1 VTTGRDL
8 AHHDPG
14 PDVEAART
22 GEPAHGAADELSLAD
37 VPNVW
42 ALAWRVS
49 QHRPKEFW
57 LGWFLF
63 VVFFMMPAIS
73 GYLLGRGYD
82 ALERGDTTE
91 TIWWAGGIA
100 ISEAI
105 RMVAIHH
112 GALIWTKAWIHMQ
125 TLLRAN
131 MLAAQMASGG
141 IHAGQPIGSA
151 GSAITHFRD
160 DTEDVANLVDGMV
173 DISGGVVFTVIAG
186 FVLGAADARA
196 AAVLVIPL
204 LGVGIATRVL
214 DTRIKEYR
222 AADRRATEG
231 VTGLLGDVMAAAT
244 TVKVNDAVE
253 PMLRRLAVLV
263 ERRRHTAVRDR
274 VLEEGVQAFSQGA
287 ADIGLGLVL
296 LVSAGAIASGSFDL
310 GTLALFTA
318 YLGWL
323 SFLPRMVGRV
333 LARRKQAGVA
343 FDRMRKLVADQEAR
357 NTVRPQRLPIDPSD
371 HRVRPDVV
379 RPDRV
384 PLDRLDVDGLTV
396 GYGDRVVIDDVSF
409 SVGGGEF
416 VVITGPVGAGK
427 STLLRA
433 LLGLA
438 WQADVEGSVR
448 WNGVEIDDRAAFL
461 VPPNAAFLSQ
471 VPQLISDSVADN
483 VGLGPIG
490 DAELQ
495 RAFELAAIASDIA
508 AMPAGSA
515 TLIGPRGLRLS
526 GGQRQRLATARA
538 LVHSPELVVLDDL
551 SSALDVE
558 TEVQLWTNLADAG
571 MTVIAVSH
579 RAVAFDRADQVL
591 RLDTGRIT
599 TGVSVD
605 GFGSPGGDVNL

>member
-1 VTTGRDL
+1 MTTDVDSARSESEIGPRPPTDAGV
-8 AHHDPG
+8 AHH
-14 PDVEAART
+14 
-22 GEPAHGAADELSLAD
+22 EPAATEDLSLAG

-57 LGWFLF
+57 LGWLLF

-73 GYLLGRGYD
+73 GFLLGRGYD

-91 TIWWAGGIA
+91 TMWWAAAIA
-100 ISEAI
+100 VSETI
-105 RMVAIHH
+105 RMVSIHH

-186 FVLGAADARA
+186 FVLGAADAWA
-196 AAVLVIPL
+196 TAVLVIPL

-222 AADRRATEG
+222 AADRRSTEG

-244 TVKVNDAVE
+244 TVKVNDATE
-253 PMLRRLAVLV
+253 PMLRRLALLV
-263 ERRRHTAVRDR
+263 ERRRFTAVRDR

-343 FDRMRKLVADQEAR
+343 FDRMRALVADQEVE
-357 NTVRPQRLPIDPSD
+357 NTVRRQWLPIDPSD
-371 HRVRPDVV
+371 QRVRPDVV
-379 RPDRV
+379 RPERV
-384 PLDRLDVDGLTV
+384 ALERLDVGGLTV
-396 GYGDRVVIDDVSF
+396 SYGGRLVLDDVSF
-409 SVGGGEF
+409 RVGRGEF

-438 WQADVEGSVR
+438 WQAEVRGSVR
-448 WNGVEIDDRAAFL
+448 WNGAEIDDRAAFL

-483 VGLGPIG
+483 VGLGPVG
-490 DAELQ
+490 ADDLA
-495 RAFELAAIASDIA
+495 RAFELSAIATDIA
-508 AMPAGSA
+508 EMPAGSA

-591 RLDTGRIT
+591 RLAAGRLV
-599 TGVSVD
+599 G
-605 GFGSPGGDVNL
+605 

>member
-1 VTTGRDL
+1 MTTDVDL
-8 AHHDPG
+8 SHREPEVGPRPPTDAGVAHHESAGTED
-14 PDVEAART
+14 
-22 GEPAHGAADELSLAD
+22 LSLAG

-49 QHRPKEFW
+49 QHRPREFW
-57 LGWFLF
+57 LGWLLF

-73 GYLLGRGYD
+73 GYLLGRGYA
-82 ALERGDTTE
+82 ALERGDTIE
-91 TIWWAGGIA
+91 TMWWAAAIA
-100 ISEAI
+100 VSETI
-105 RMVAIHH
+105 RMVSIHH

-141 IHAGQPIGSA
+141 VHAGQPIGSA

-186 FVLGAADARA
+186 LVLGAADARA

-222 AADRRATEG
+222 AADRRSTEG

-244 TVKVNDAVE
+244 TVKVNDATE

-263 ERRRHTAVRDR
+263 ERRRVTAVRDR

-343 FDRMRKLVADQEAR
+343 FDRMRALVADQDVE
-357 NTVRPQRLPIDPSD
+357 NTVRRQRLPIDPSD
-371 HRVRPDVV
+371 QRNRPDVV
-379 RPDRV
+379 RPERV
-384 PLDRLDVDGLTV
+384 ALERLEVDGLTV
-396 GYGDRVVIDDVSF
+396 SYGSRSVLADVSF
-409 SVGGGEF
+409 HVDRGEF

-438 WQADVEGSVR
+438 WQAEVRGSVR
-448 WNGVEIDDRAAFL
+448 WNGAEIADRAAFL

-483 VGLGPIG
+483 VGLGPVA
-490 DAELQ
+490 AEDLA
-495 RAFELAAIASDIA
+495 RAFELSAIATDIA
-508 AMPAGSA
+508 EMPAGSA

-591 RLDTGRIT
+591 RLDAGRL
-599 TGVSVD
+599 V
-605 GFGSPGGDVNL
+605 

>member
-1 VTTGRDL
+1 VSFDVDL
-8 AHHDPG
+8 SHREPEIGPRPPTDAGVAHH
-14 PDVEAART
+14 ER
-22 GEPAHGAADELSLAD
+22 AADEDVSLAG

-57 LGWFLF
+57 LGWLLFL
-63 VVFFMMPAIS
+63 VFFTMPAIS
-73 GYLLGRGYD
+73 GFLLGRGYD

-91 TIWWAGGIA
+91 TMWWAAAIA
-100 ISEAI
+100 VSETI
-105 RMVAIHH
+105 RMVSIHH

-141 IHAGQPIGSA
+141 VHAGQPIGSA

-160 DTEDVANLVDGMV
+160 DTEDVANLVDGIV

-222 AADRRATEG
+222 AADRRSTEG

-244 TVKVNDAVE
+244 TVKVNDATE

-263 ERRRHTAVRDR
+263 ERRRFTAVRDR

-343 FDRMRKLVADQEAR
+343 FDRMRALVADQEVE
-357 NTVRPQRLPIDPSD
+357 NTVRCQRLPIDPSD
-371 HRVRPDVV
+371 QRVRPDVV
-379 RPDRV
+379 RPERV
-384 PLDRLDVDGLTV
+384 ALERLEVEGLTV
-396 GYGDRVVIDDVSF
+396 SYGGRRVLADVSF
-409 SVGGGEF
+409 HVDRGEF

-438 WQADVEGSVR
+438 WQAEVGGSVR
-448 WNGVEIDDRAAFL
+448 WNGAEIVDRAAFL

-483 VGLGPIG
+483 VGLGPVAA
-490 DAELQ
+490 DDLA
-495 RAFELAAIASDIA
+495 RAFELSAIATDIA
-508 AMPAGSA
+508 EMPDGSA

-591 RLDTGRIT
+591 RLAAGRL
-599 TGVSVD
+599 VD
-605 GFGSPGGDVNL
+605 

>member
-1 VTTGRDL
+1 MTIGLDLVPDRDDETTL
-8 AHHDPG
+8 A
-14 PDVEAART
+14 AADT
-22 GEPAHGAADELSLAD
+22 GAAAD
-37 VPNVW
+37 TFDVSAVPNVW
-42 ALAWRVS
+42 TLAWRVS
-49 QHRPKEFW
+49 QHRPREFW
-57 LGWFLF
+57 VGWALF

-73 GYLLGRGYD
+73 GYFLGQGYN
-82 ALERGDTTE
+82 ALEDGDTRA
-91 TIWWAGGIA
+91 TIGWAAAIA
-100 ISEAI
+100 VSELV

-112 GALIWTKAWIHMQ
+112 GALVWTKAWIHMQ

-131 MLAAQMASGG
+131 MLSAQMASGG
-141 IHAGQPIGSA
+141 LHAGQPVGSA
-151 GSAITHFRD
+151 GSAVTHFRD

-186 FVLGAADARA
+186 FVLGSADARA
-196 AAVLVIPL
+196 AAVLIIPL

-222 AADRRATEG
+222 AADRAATER

-244 TVKVNDAVE
+244 TVKVNDASE

-274 VLEEGVQAFSQGA
+274 VLDEGVMAFSQGA
-287 ADIGLGLVL
+287 ADVGLGLVL
-296 LVSAGAIASGSFDL
+296 LVSAGAIASGAFDL

-343 FDRMRKLVADQEAR
+343 FDRMRKLVADQEAT
-357 NTVRPQRLPIDPSD
+357 NTVRARQLPIDPAD
-371 HRVRPDVV
+371 ERTRPDVV

-384 PLDRLDVDGLTV
+384 PLEEFAVRGLRV
-396 GYGDRVVIDDVSF
+396 GYGDRTVLTDIDMTVRR
-409 SVGGGEF
+409 GEF

-438 WQADVEGSVR
+438 WQAEVTGSVR
-448 WNGVEIDDRAAFL
+448 WNGQEIADRSAFL

-483 VGLGPIG
+483 VGLGPV
-490 DAELQ
+490 DPDQLATAL
-495 RAFELAAIASDIA
+495 RLAAITEDIE
-508 AMPAGSA
+508 AMPAGA
-515 TLIGPRGLRLS
+515 DTLIGPRGLRLS

-538 LVHSPELVVLDDL
+538 LVHAPELVVLDDL

-591 RLDTGRIT
+591 RLEHGRL
-599 TGVSVD
+599 VD
-605 GFGSPGGDVNL
+605 

>member
-1 VTTGRDL
+1 MSTGF
-8 AHHDPG
+8 AHHVVE
-14 PDVEAART
+14 PD
-22 GEPAHGAADELSLAD
+22 DELDVRATADDLSLEG

-49 QHRPKEFW
+49 QHRPREFW
-57 LGWFLF
+57 LGWSLF
-63 VVFFMMPAIS
+63 VVFFTMPAIS
-73 GYLLGRGYD
+73 GFLLGRGYS
-82 ALERGDTTE
+82 ALERGDISE
-91 TIWWAGGIA
+91 TVWWAVGIA
-100 ISEAI
+100 ISETI
-105 RMVAIHH
+105 RMIAIHH

-131 MLAAQMASGG
+131 MLSAQMASGG

-151 GSAITHFRD
+151 GAAITHFRD

-222 AADRRATEG
+222 AADRLATEG

-244 TVKVNDAVE
+244 TVKVNDAAE
-253 PMLRRLAVLV
+253 PILTRLAVLV

-287 ADIGLGLVL
+287 ADVGLGLVL
-296 LVSAGAIASGSFDL
+296 LVSAGAIASGAFSL
-310 GTLALFTA
+310 GTLAVFTA

-343 FDRMRKLVADQEAR
+343 FDRMRRLVADQEAE
-357 NTVRPQRLPIDPSD
+357 NTARPRRLPIDPRD
-371 HRVRPDVV
+371 VRVRPAVE

-384 PLDRLDVDGLTV
+384 ALDRLDIEHLTV
-396 GYGDRVVIDDVSF
+396 AYGDRTVISDVSF
-409 SVGGGEF
+409 AMRRGEF

-433 LLGLA
+433 ILGLA
-438 WQADVEGSVR
+438 WQADVAGAVR
-448 WNGVEIDDRAAFL
+448 WNGEEILDRAAFL

-471 VPQLISDSVADN
+471 VPQLISDSAADN
-483 VGLGPIG
+483 VSLGPVG
-490 DAELQ
+490 EDVLRQ
-495 RAFELAAIASDIA
+495 AFQLAAIAADIA
-508 AMPAGSA
+508 EMPAGSD

-538 LVHSPELVVLDDL
+538 LVHEPELVVLDDL

-558 TEVQLWTNLADAG
+558 TEVQLWTNLAAAG

-591 RLDTGRIT
+591 RLDSGTVTR
-599 TGVSVD
+599 GVRHHE
-605 GFGSPGGDVNL
+605 

>member
-1 VTTGRDL
+1 MTAGLDRASEAVIGPRPPTDAGDL
-8 AHHDPG
+8 R
-14 PDVEAART
+14 PDVPPPED
-22 GEPAHGAADELSLAD
+22 EPTLDE

-57 LGWFLF
+57 IGWVLF
-63 VVFFMMPAIS
+63 VVFFTMPAIS
-73 GYLLGRGYD
+73 GFLLGRGYD
-82 ALERGDTTE
+82 ALERGDTAE
-91 TIWWAGGIA
+91 TMWWAAAIA
-100 ISEAI
+100 VSETI
-105 RMVAIHH
+105 RMVSIHH

-141 IHAGQPIGSA
+141 MHAGQPVGSA

-222 AADRRATEG
+222 AADRVATEG

-244 TVKVNDAVE
+244 TVKVNDATE

-287 ADIGLGLVL
+287 ADVGLGLVL
-296 LVSAGAIASGSFDL
+296 LVSAGAIASGAFDL

-318 YLGWL
+318 YLGW
-323 SFLPRMVGRV
+323 RT
-333 LARRKQAGVA
+333 
-343 FDRMRKLVADQEAR
+343 LVADRDAS
-357 NTVRPQRLPIDPSD
+357 NTVRRQRLPIDPADRRS
-371 HRVRPDVV
+371 RPDVT
-379 RPDRV
+379 RPERV
-384 PLDRLDVDGLTV
+384 PLQRLEIDVLSVT
-396 GYGDRVVIDDVSF
+396 YGGRRVLDDVSF
-409 SVGGGEF
+409 AVARGEF

-427 STLLRA
+427 SSLLRA

-438 WQADVEGSVR
+438 WPADVHGSVR
-448 WNGVEIDDRAAFL
+448 WNGTEIGDRAAFL

-483 VGLGPIG
+483 VGLGPMS
-490 DAELQ
+490 DEDLA
-495 RAFELAAIASDIA
+495 RAFELSAIAPDIA
-508 AMPAGSA
+508 AMPDGPA

-591 RLDTGRIT
+591 RLEAGRL
-599 TGVSVD
+599 VR
-605 GFGSPGGDVNL
+605 